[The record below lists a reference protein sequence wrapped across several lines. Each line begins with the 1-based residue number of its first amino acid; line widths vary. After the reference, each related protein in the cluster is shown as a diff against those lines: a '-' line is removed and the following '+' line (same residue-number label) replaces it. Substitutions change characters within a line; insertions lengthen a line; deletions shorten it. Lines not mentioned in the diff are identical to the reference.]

1 MSLPPIASSPVGT
14 EDSPAVLAAPSPL
27 FIASLIA
34 AQAGAAL
41 AIFTCLTVSLSLRV
55 SQIAPDSATTTL
67 SLVMSVGAVLAL
79 LSNPICGA
87 LSDRTTSRFG
97 RRRPWILGGMLV
109 TTVGLATAG
118 LTSSVAMLTAGWSLA
133 QLGSNALG
141 AALNAI
147 VADRIP
153 AAQRG
158 RVSGALGGMTS
169 LAMVLGSLL
178 ATLLVHSVLL
188 LFVVP
193 ALIGLAAVLFLCY
206 TMRGDVQLPRA
217 SLPRLRPGPFLRS
230 FWISPRRHPDFAW
243 NFLGRFLIFCG
254 LAATTGYQFFFI
266 VNRLHQSPVDAT
278 KVIALSTMLST
289 AGSLVGALAGG
300 WLSDRTGRRKPF
312 VFFSA
317 FAVVAGLA
325 LNSVAHSIPV
335 FLAAMTLF
343 GLGLGSYGAVDTA
356 LAIAVLPD
364 PETAAKDL
372 GLLNIA
378 NVLPQSLIP
387 IIAPLLLGIASPNG
401 TNFLSL
407 YLFGSLCAFVGAFS
421 IRFVRSVA

>member
-1 MSLPPIASSPVGT
+1 MTLPHVSFSAAGADGSPTVR
-14 EDSPAVLAAPSPL
+14 PAPSPL
-27 FIASLIA
+27 FIAALVC
-34 AQAGAAL
+34 AQAGVSL
-41 AIFTCLTVSLSLRV
+41 AIFTPLTVSLSLRV
-55 SQIAPDSATTTL
+55 SQIAPESATTTL

-79 LSNPICGA
+79 VSNPLFGA

-109 TTVGLATAG
+109 TTAGVAVAG
-118 LTSSVAMLTAGWSLA
+118 LTSSVAGLTIGWSLS
-133 QLGSNALG
+133 QLGSNAVG
-141 AALNAI
+141 ASLNAV

-158 RVSGALGGMTS
+158 RISGALGGMTS

-178 ATLLVHSVLL
+178 ATFLVHSVLL
-188 LFVVP
+188 LFAVP
-193 ALIGLAAVLFLCY
+193 ALVGLTAVVFLCFA
-206 TMRGDVQLPRA
+206 MRGEAQFPRT
-217 SLPRLRPGPFLRS
+217 SVPGLRMGAFLKS
-230 FWISPRRHPDFAW
+230 FWVSPRRHPDFAW

-266 VNRLHQSPVDAT
+266 VNRLHQSPVEAT
-278 KVIALSTMLST
+278 HTIALSTTLST
-289 AGSLVGALAGG
+289 AASLVGALAGG

-312 VFFSA
+312 VFVSA
-317 FAVVAGLA
+317 FVVVAGLA
-325 LNSVAHSIPV
+325 LNSVAHSTPV

-372 GLLNIA
+372 GLLNVA
-378 NVLPQSLIP
+378 NTLPQSLIP
-387 IIAPLLLGIASPNG
+387 VIAPLLLGIASPQG

-407 YLFGSLCAFVGAFS
+407 YLFGSVCAFVGAFA
-421 IRFVRSVA
+421 IRFVRSVV